1 MKRYVLFNLI
11 ALDQAIN
18 TLFGGYPD
26 ETISARSW
34 RCREHK
40 VWWLARK
47 AIDGLFFWQ
56 QQHCRAAYLS
66 ELRRK
71 HLHKDYQ

>member
-18 TLFGGYPD
+18 ALLGGYPD
-26 ETISARSW
+26 ETVSARSW
-34 RCREHK
+34 RHREHR
-40 VWWLARK
+40 VWGVAHK
-47 AIDGLFFWQ
+47 IIDGLFFWQ
-56 QQHCRAAYLS
+56 KQHCRAAYLS

-71 HLHKDYQ
+71 HFHKDYH